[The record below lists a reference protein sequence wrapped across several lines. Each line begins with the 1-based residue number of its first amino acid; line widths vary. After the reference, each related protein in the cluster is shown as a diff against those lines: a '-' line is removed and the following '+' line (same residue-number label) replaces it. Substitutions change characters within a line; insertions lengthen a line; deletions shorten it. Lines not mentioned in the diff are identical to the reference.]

1 MVNRLV
7 KTMQEVTKI
16 SNKKTENIYYSV
28 NDNSRK
34 LNNLKQQNLLI
45 QNEINDLKKV
55 YQLTLEQFEI
65 NKELKIKENNEN
77 NKINNE
83 KDNEN

>member
-16 SNKKTENIYYSV
+16 SNKKTENIYYSI

-65 NKELKIKENNEN
+65 NKELKIKENN
-77 NKINNE
+77 KINNE

>member
-16 SNKKTENIYYSV
+16 SNKKTENIYYSI
-28 NDNSRK
+28 NDNSRN

-45 QNEINDLKKV
+45 QNEISNLEKV

-65 NKELKIKENNEN
+65 NKELKIKENN
-77 NKINNE
+77 KINNE

>member
-16 SNKKTENIYYSV
+16 SNKKTENIYYSI
-28 NDNSRK
+28 NDNSRN

-65 NKELKIKENNEN
+65 NKELKIKENN
-77 NKINNE
+77 KINNE

>member
-1 MVNRLV
+1 MLNRLV

-16 SNKKTENIYYSV
+16 SNKKTENIYYSI
-28 NDNSRK
+28 NDNSRN

-45 QNEINDLKKV
+45 QNEISNLEKV

-65 NKELKIKENNEN
+65 NKELKIKENN
-77 NKINNE
+77 KINNE